1 MNRSIV
7 LVACAVVALI
17 GCDKKDASSQG
28 AAPSASASAAAASA
42 AASAAAPP
50 EPVAEPSPVPD
61 PVKVAAASTAPA
73 EPNAPPPHDEHVQA
87 AANEIHKGNYK
98 SELEALEKEDL
109 AADRK

>member
-1 MNRSIV
+1 VKRSFV
-7 LVACAVVALI
+7 LVAFALGALV

-28 AAPSASASAAAASA
+28 AAASAGAPSAAPPAAS
-42 AASAAAPP
+42 SAAAPA

-61 PVKVAAASTAPA
+61 PVKVAATATAPA